1 MVKSPISGR
10 FYARLILEKRALA
23 KVLFLYFGLRNYS
36 LIKKIIEPFFL
47 NKFCLPHSQSLKLGN
62 SDNIQ
67 RHKVSLGQS
76 LQFFPVNFSIMR
88 FTQFLISE
96 LNWEQNIQ
104 KPIFHVFTLPHLP
117 TDALGELSSAEI
129 NQIYNTQGKR
139 TVEKVYLW
147 QKICQVEMLV
157 AMVLP

>member
-1 MVKSPISGR
+1 MVKSPIRGR

-36 LIKKIIEPFFL
+36 LIKNIIEPFFL

-76 LQFFPVNFSIMR
+76 LEFFPVNFCIML

-96 LNWEQNIQ
+96 LNWEPKHPKTYNSCFYSTSFAYRRIRRTFFSWN
-104 KPIFHVFTLPHLP
+104 KPNL
-117 TDALGELSSAEI
+117 
-129 NQIYNTQGKR
+129 
-139 TVEKVYLW
+139 
-147 QKICQVEMLV
+147 
-157 AMVLP
+157 